1 MGLFSERS
9 TFRWPEAIVIVVL
22 LLLGA
27 FVFLPALK
35 NVNEGGRRVSCKNNL
50 AILGAA
56 LQQYHAQ
63 HGSYLPGVIYER
75 YTSRFDGT
83 IAVESAGFSQT
94 ANSLLLPY
102 LEATAITNVRLRN
115 RPWYEQPR
123 AFRISTLS
131 VFICPSNGNKTNPVD
146 EPFMALVGQIAGG
159 PQIDEWG
166 PIDIYGLTDYL
177 FCKGVTDAWCLTPGN
192 VKPWSDLAHSD
203 FTAVAHAERG
213 MFDIAFPLED
223 GLAGGSFV
231 CTPSM
236 IADGASH
243 TFMMGEGGQG
253 PDFPITAR
261 GRLTT
266 SSDHA
271 TLPHPQDA
279 SIIYPIYQAWMLPPN
294 TSEGVARGLYLGS
307 VFGCTLEPLNQSPVT
322 HTVIET
328 DPRDLMN
335 CRPSLD
341 WDGPAGPAP
350 GGGVHRTSNFRSA
363 HKGGGHFLYADA
375 SVQFID
381 DDIDLGTYRAMSTI
395 AGEEKVE
402 TQD

>member
-22 LLLGA
+22 LLLFI
-27 FVFLPALK
+27 FV
-35 NVNEGGRRVSCKNNL
+35 GGPMIREAHEAGRVVTCKNNL
-50 AILGAA
+50 GHIGRA
-56 LQQYHAQ
+56 LTSYQSQ
-63 HGSYLPGVIYER
+63 HGCFPPGVLYDQS
-75 YTSRFDGT
+75 TMPHDGT
-83 IAVESAGFSQT
+83 SK
-94 ANSLLLPY
+94 
-102 LEATAITNVRLRN
+102 LEASGFYHTGLTLILPQLEKDNLVKVNFAQ
-115 RPWYEQPR
+115 PWYDQKPR
-123 AFRISTLS
+123 FCKATIP
-131 VFICPSNGNKTNPVD
+131 VFVCPANGNKTNPVE
-146 EPFMALVGQIAGG
+146 EPFMALVAQLAQGSQ
-159 PQIDEWG
+159 QDS
-166 PIDIYGLTDYL
+166 YGLTDYL

-192 VKPWSDLAHSD
+192 VKPWDDIAHSD
-203 FTAVAHAERG
+203 FTAVAQAERG

-243 TFMMGEGGQG
+243 SFMMGEGAQG

-266 SSDHA
+266 SSDHT
-271 TLPHPQDA
+271 TLPHPHDA
-279 SIIYPIYQAWMLPPN
+279 SITYPIYQAWMLPPN

-328 DPRDLMN
+328 DPRDLMT

-375 SVQFID
+375 
-381 DDIDLGTYRAMSTI
+381 
-395 AGEEKVE
+395 
-402 TQD
+402 

>member
-1 MGLFSERS
+1 MLSFTLRDMLVILFLV
-9 TFRWPEAIVIVVL
+9 TCV
-22 LLLGA
+22 
-27 FVFLPALK
+27 VFLVLPRIGNYEPNRL
-35 NVNEGGRRVSCKNNL
+35 VVCKNNL
-50 AILGAA
+50 SNIGRALHNYHSLHGCFPPGAIYDQATLLG
-56 LQQYHAQ
+56 
-63 HGSYLPGVIYER
+63 
-75 YTSRFDGT
+75 DGT
-83 IAVESAGFSQT
+83 ANLAATGFYNT
-94 ANSLLLPY
+94 GFTLLLPFM
-102 LEATAITNVRLRN
+102 EAQAVVKTGHEG
-115 RPWYEQPR
+115 PWYEQPHS
-123 AFRISTLS
+123 FCVVTLP
-131 VFICPSNGNKTNPVD
+131 VLICLSNGNKINPLE
-146 EPFMALVGQIAGG
+146 EPFLAIVGQLASG
-159 PQIDEWG
+159 PHGDR
-166 PIDIYGLTDYL
+166 YGATDYL

-192 VKPWSDLAHSD
+192 VKPWSDIAHSD
-203 FTAVAHAERG
+203 FTAVAQAERG
-213 MFDIAFPLED
+213 MFDIAFSPSD

-231 CTPSM
+231 CTPGM

-243 TFMMGEGGQG
+243 TFMMGEGAQG
-253 PDFPITAR
+253 PDFPITTR

-266 SSDHA
+266 SSEHEK
-271 TLPHPQDA
+271 LPHPYDA
-279 SIIYPIYQAWMLPPN
+279 TIHFPIYQAWMLPPI

-350 GGGVHRTSNFRSA
+350 GGGIHRTSNFRSA

-395 AGEEKVE
+395 AGEEPVE
-402 TQD
+402 SDE